1 MSDSQR
7 QTQLDN
13 IQAASGISVAEF
25 GQAVQRAELER
36 HGEIV
41 AFLKREYGLTHGNA
55 NLIAHVVREELAGG
69 PAAPGDLLEA
79 QYAGAK
85 SGLRPIYDALLA
97 TAEGLGA
104 DVDVVVQ
111 KTGGS
116 FRRRK
121 QFAVVQAG
129 SAKRVQVGLNLPATP
144 SDQRVKAVSGMC
156 SHRVD
161 LTALEDL
168 DDAVRGWISE
178 AYVAAG

>member
-1 MSDSQR
+1 MSDTQR

-13 IQAASGISVAEF
+13 IQAASGMSVAEF

-69 PAAPGDLLEA
+69 PAAPDDLLEA

-97 TAEGLGA
+97 TAEGLG
-104 DVDVVVQ
+104 Q
-111 KTGGS
+111 TS
-116 FRRRK
+116 LWWSRRPASA
-121 QFAVVQAG
+121 FAAASSSPSYGQPPLCECSWASISRPRHPT
-129 SAKRVQVGLNLPATP
+129 SA
-144 SDQRVKAVSGMC
+144 
-156 SHRVD
+156 
-161 LTALEDL
+161 
-168 DDAVRGWISE
+168 
-178 AYVAAG
+178 